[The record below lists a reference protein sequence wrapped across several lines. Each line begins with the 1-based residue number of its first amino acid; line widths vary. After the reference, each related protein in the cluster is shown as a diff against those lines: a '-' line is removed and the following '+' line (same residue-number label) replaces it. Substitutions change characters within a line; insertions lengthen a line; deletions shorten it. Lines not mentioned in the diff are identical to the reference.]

1 MLEFWAAEK
10 MGLPTIPPYL
20 SMSSKSNKSIT
31 QFLNGVNFA
40 SGAAKI
46 INDIDPQYVSEGTN
60 EY

>member
-1 MLEFWAAEK
+1 